1 MARRTERTDWLAGR
15 LREQSGEGRPDR
27 QAERRRRRT
36 CSANFTQVSLG
47 FSPTGGRERH
57 EPRTRDTHT
66 HTKAKINQTAHL
78 IQKKSP
84 IFLPRSWGSD
94 VWIVLQNFVPVQRGP
109 APAGTELRGRG
120 DYQGGPGSARRL
132 VGRRTGWRKRMVPL
146 KLCPGPGGKTR
157 SSSYYLTS
165 QLNLNIDLL
174 KQLIYFF
181 VKIFLL
187 YRANVFFIL
196 LHTRTHART
205 HTVAEVE
212 ASRHRALEDKAS
224 IDRCANESF
233 SRAALITLTPTFPTV
248 RLAERLHTSSF
259 HAHSIHILRSPLS
272 LCVCVNPS
280 SSLSGSLH

>member
-1 MARRTERTDWLAGR
+1 
-15 LREQSGEGRPDR
+15 
-27 QAERRRRRT
+27 
-36 CSANFTQVSLG
+36 
-47 FSPTGGRERH
+47 
-57 EPRTRDTHT
+57 
-66 HTKAKINQTAHL
+66 
-78 IQKKSP
+78 
-84 IFLPRSWGSD
+84 
-94 VWIVLQNFVPVQRGP
+94 
-109 APAGTELRGRG
+109 
-120 DYQGGPGSARRL
+120 
-132 VGRRTGWRKRMVPL
+132 MVPL

-187 YRANVFFIL
+187 YRASVFFIL
-196 LHTRTHART
+196 LHARTHART

-233 SRAALITLTPTFPTV
+233 SRAALITLTPTFPAV
-248 RLAERLHTSSF
+248 CLAERLHTSSF

-272 LCVCVNPS
+272 VCVREPF
-280 SSLSGSLH
+280 LLPLWLPPLTVHTHRLLQCKEKKKLFKFAVFFCF